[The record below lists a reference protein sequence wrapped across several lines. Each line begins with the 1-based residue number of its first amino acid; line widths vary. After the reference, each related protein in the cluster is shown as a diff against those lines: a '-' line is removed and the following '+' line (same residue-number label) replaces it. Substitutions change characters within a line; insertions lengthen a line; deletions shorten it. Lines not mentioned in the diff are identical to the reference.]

1 MTDFTVLDRLVA
13 VHLDVRIWSGRKKL
27 TAEDLSLGAEVPPE
41 DLVSLGS
48 KRICDPEAIRVFHR
62 LKHQAERLC
71 LAGGVRFLGG
81 FAIPEER
88 AEAVAAGLD
97 TLGEAFVA
105 ARRAF
110 VADYG
115 QVIEAWIA
123 RHPEWEAAIRR
134 AVEPATRVAG
144 RFDFRYQLIRVA
156 PAPVSGD
163 LEAAVEGLGDT
174 LFAEVAEIARS
185 LGESFVGKDA
195 LSQRALATFRRIR
208 EKLGCLAFVDYRVQP
223 VLETVEDWLARV
235 PRSGPVTGAL
245 FNEGF
250 GLMLLVSDAERMGAH
265 GAGLLALH
273 ELIPA
278 VAAPPAPEPA
288 TEDERDDDRDG
299 DLTWSFGG
307 PLGDEEPQDP
317 DEAAEAETPLPIPPM
332 SGPVEAESFYF

>member
-81 FAIPEER
+81 FAIPEDR
-88 AEAVAAGLD
+88 AEAVAAELD

-110 VADYG
+110 VADYR

-185 LGESFVGKDA
+185 LAESFLGKEA

-208 EKLGCLAFVDYRVQP
+208 EKLGCLAFADYRVQP

-273 ELIPA
+273 ELIP
-278 VAAPPAPEPA
+278 VIEAPPAAEPA
-288 TEDERDDDRDG
+288 MDADGEAACDDEV
-299 DLTWSFGG
+299 TWSFGG
-307 PLGDEEPQDP
+307 PLGDEEP
-317 DEAAEAETPLPIPPM
+317 EAAADTLAPIPPDR
-332 SGPVEAESFYF
+332 GPVEAESFYF